1 MKKSLIVLVCSL
13 LLLSCTV
20 TEQASVS
27 SGTKGTSLTDI
38 YVEDYFIDVLTDFAE
53 FMPASDESIM
63 DSAVSTFAGQ
73 LNDAPSATGVAAV
86 RSDANNYAVYFD
98 FASFEKLAGE
108 LSGGKSGTII
118 KQSANSL
125 SFYVDISNYE
135 ELEAVVPFL
144 ADPNIEVFLAKYNIG
159 YSEEDYMDM
168 IVFSLGEEAP
178 ESLRNSMITIDIQ
191 LPGKVSSVTGAV
203 KTSDTSIRYQ
213 FPLID
218 FLLLSE
224 PLSFNVTWK

>member
-1 MKKSLIVLVCSL
+1 MKKAFLVLATSL
-13 LLLSCTV
+13 LLFGCTV
-20 TEQASVS
+20 TEMASVS

-53 FMPASDESIM
+53 FMPSSDESIM
-63 DSAVSTFAGQ
+63 DSAISTFASQ
-73 LNDAPSATGVAAV
+73 LNDAPSATSVAAV
-86 RSDANNYAVYFD
+86 KSDGNNYSVYFD
-98 FASFEKLAGE
+98 FSSFEKLAGE
-108 LSGGKSGTII
+108 LSGGKSNTII

-125 SFYVDISNYE
+125 SFYVDINNYE

-178 ESLRNSMITIDIQ
+178 ESLRNSMITINIQ
-191 LPGKVSSVTGAV
+191 LPGKVTSITGAV
-203 KTSDTSIRYQ
+203 KTSDTSVRYA
-213 FPLID
+213 FRLID
-218 FLLLSE
+218 FLLLSS

>member
-1 MKKSLIVLVCSL
+1 MKKIIVVLVCSL

-20 TEQASVS
+20 TEQSSLS

-53 FMPASDESIM
+53 FMPASDETIM
-63 DSAVSTFAGQ
+63 DSAISTFASQ
-73 LNDAPSATGVAAV
+73 LNDAPSASRVAAV
-86 RSDANNYAVYFD
+86 KSDGNNYSVYFD
-98 FASFEKLAGE
+98 FSSFEKLASE
-108 LSGGKSGTII
+108 LSGGKSSTII
-118 KQSANSL
+118 KQGPNSL
-125 SFYVDISNYE
+125 SFYVDIDNYE

-178 ESLRNSMITIDIQ
+178 ESLRNSMITMDIT
-191 LPGKVSSVTGAV
+191 LPGKVSAVTGAV
-203 KTSDTSIRYQ
+203 KTSDTSIRYA
-213 FPLID
+213 FRLID
-218 FLLLSE
+218 FLLLSS